1 MKRIAVV
8 EDEVYMRE
16 ELCNMLQKDGYLV
29 EAITEFEDA
38 ARLLAAL
45 RPDLVILDLNLPEIS
60 GFQICQE
67 LKNKTAIPILVLT
80 SRDQVK
86 DELQAFQLGADEYL
100 TKPCRKD
107 RLLARVSNI
116 LKRYEGRTNLIEGLD
131 FLLDQQTYTLYI
143 HNTSVVLPKNQGK
156 LLVALLASGDALVT
170 TEQLCMAL
178 WGTTEYID
186 ENALQV
192 NLTRLKKTMSALEM
206 KQRIVAVRG
215 MGYRLE
221 ADDPTICNEER
232 LLSAISQKEGESVRF
247 LASVLREYKNES
259 NNMADAL
266 RDYEEYVEGWAHE
279 AKTPLS
285 LLTMLLDNR
294 NDEISPSLQAKLDY
308 VRSQLQEDVT
318 QMLYYARLKS
328 STKDYRFED
337 VNLNDCLGEVLEDY
351 APLLEEKQTDRE
363 QCHQI

>member
-16 ELCNMLQKDGYLV
+16 ELCNMLQKDGYLA
-29 EAITEFEDA
+29 EAITELEDA
-38 ARLLAAL
+38 VRLLAAL

-67 LKNKTAIPILVLT
+67 LKNKTAIPVLVLT
-80 SRDQVK
+80 SSDQVK
-86 DELQAFQLGADEYL
+86 DELQAFHLGADEYL

-116 LKRYEGRTNLIEGLD
+116 LKRYEGRTNLIEGPD

-156 LLVALLASGDALVT
+156 LLVALLSGGDALAT
-170 TEQLCMAL
+170 TEQLCIAL

-192 NLTRLKKTMSALEM
+192 NLTRLKKTMSGLEM

-221 ADDPTICNEER
+221 T
-232 LLSAISQKEGESVRF
+232 GV
-247 LASVLREYKNES
+247 
-259 NNMADAL
+259 
-266 RDYEEYVEGWAHE
+266 
-279 AKTPLS
+279 
-285 LLTMLLDNR
+285 
-294 NDEISPSLQAKLDY
+294 
-308 VRSQLQEDVT
+308 
-318 QMLYYARLKS
+318 
-328 STKDYRFED
+328 
-337 VNLNDCLGEVLEDY
+337 
-351 APLLEEKQTDRE
+351 AP
-363 QCHQI
+363 

>member
-16 ELCNMLQKDGYLV
+16 ELCNMLQKDGYLA
-29 EAITEFEDA
+29 EAITELEDA
-38 ARLLAAL
+38 VRLLAAL

-67 LKNKTAIPILVLT
+67 LKNKTGIPVLVLT

-86 DELQAFQLGADEYL
+86 DELQAFHLGADEYL

-116 LKRYEGRTNLIEGLD
+116 LKRYEGRTNLIDGPD

-156 LLVALLASGDALVT
+156 LLVALLSGGDALAT
-170 TEQLCMAL
+170 TEQLCIAL

-192 NLTRLKKTMSALEM
+192 NLTRLKKTMSGLEM

-221 ADDPTICNEER
+221 T
-232 LLSAISQKEGESVRF
+232 GV
-247 LASVLREYKNES
+247 
-259 NNMADAL
+259 
-266 RDYEEYVEGWAHE
+266 
-279 AKTPLS
+279 
-285 LLTMLLDNR
+285 
-294 NDEISPSLQAKLDY
+294 
-308 VRSQLQEDVT
+308 
-318 QMLYYARLKS
+318 
-328 STKDYRFED
+328 
-337 VNLNDCLGEVLEDY
+337 
-351 APLLEEKQTDRE
+351 AP
-363 QCHQI
+363 

>member
-16 ELCNMLQKDGYLV
+16 ELCDMLQKDGYLV

-67 LKNKTAIPILVLT
+67 LKNKTAIPVLVLT

-116 LKRYEGRTNLIEGLD
+116 LKRYEGRTNLIEGPD

-156 LLVALLASGDALVT
+156 LLVALLSGGDALVT

-192 NLTRLKKTMSALEM
+192 MRITSVCSSGTVCSRGFLPGIQRFPRSVISALRTDKPRSSISISWM
-206 KQRIVAVRG
+206 NAMRGSRMALTISAATAVG
-215 MGYRLE
+215 
-221 ADDPTICNEER
+221 
-232 LLSAISQKEGESVRF
+232 
-247 LASVLREYKNES
+247 LR
-259 NNMADAL
+259 
-266 RDYEEYVEGWAHE
+266 RCR
-279 AKTPLS
+279 S
-285 LLTMLLDNR
+285 LYPR
-294 NDEISPSLQAKLDY
+294 
-308 VRSQLQEDVT
+308 
-318 QMLYYARLKS
+318 
-328 STKDYRFED
+328 
-337 VNLNDCLGEVLEDY
+337 
-351 APLLEEKQTDRE
+351 
-363 QCHQI
+363 

>member
-16 ELCNMLQKDGYLV
+16 ELCNMLQKDGYV
-29 EAITEFEDA
+29 AEAISEFEDA

-67 LKNKTAIPILVLT
+67 LKNKTAIPVLVLT
-80 SRDQVK
+80 SRDHVK
-86 DELQAFQLGADEYL
+86 DELQAFHLGADEYL

-116 LKRYEGRTNLIEGLD
+116 LKRYEGRTNLMEGPD

-156 LLVALLASGDALVT
+156 LLVALLSGGDALVT
-170 TEQLCMAL
+170 TEQLCVAL
-178 WGTTEYID
+178 WGTTEYMD

-192 NLTRLKKTMSALEM
+192 NLTRLKKTMSGLEM

-221 ADDPTICNEER
+221 T
-232 LLSAISQKEGESVRF
+232 GV
-247 LASVLREYKNES
+247 
-259 NNMADAL
+259 
-266 RDYEEYVEGWAHE
+266 
-279 AKTPLS
+279 
-285 LLTMLLDNR
+285 
-294 NDEISPSLQAKLDY
+294 
-308 VRSQLQEDVT
+308 
-318 QMLYYARLKS
+318 
-328 STKDYRFED
+328 
-337 VNLNDCLGEVLEDY
+337 
-351 APLLEEKQTDRE
+351 AP
-363 QCHQI
+363 

>member
-8 EDEVYMRE
+8 EDEVYIRE
-16 ELCNMLQKDGYLV
+16 ELCYMLQRDGYLA

-67 LKNKTAIPILVLT
+67 LKNKTSIPVLVLT
-80 SRDQVK
+80 SRDQIK
-86 DELQAFQLGADEYL
+86 DELQAFHLGADEYL
-100 TKPCRKD
+100 TKPYRKD

-116 LKRYEGRTNLIEGLD
+116 LKRYEGRTNLIEGSD

-156 LLVALLASGDALVT
+156 LLVALLSSGDALVT
-170 TEQLCMAL
+170 TEQLCIAL

-192 NLTRLKKTMSALEM
+192 NLTRLKKTMSSLGM

-215 MGYRLE
+215 RGYRLE
-221 ADDPTICNEER
+221 M
-232 LLSAISQKEGESVRF
+232 GV
-247 LASVLREYKNES
+247 
-259 NNMADAL
+259 
-266 RDYEEYVEGWAHE
+266 
-279 AKTPLS
+279 
-285 LLTMLLDNR
+285 
-294 NDEISPSLQAKLDY
+294 
-308 VRSQLQEDVT
+308 
-318 QMLYYARLKS
+318 
-328 STKDYRFED
+328 
-337 VNLNDCLGEVLEDY
+337 
-351 APLLEEKQTDRE
+351 AP
-363 QCHQI
+363 